1 MAANLALAHRLAR
14 AVVQTST
21 WANAHHTETAA
32 ALEKASKMPHEVI
45 VNMTRSR
52 FGTKLD
58 AALID
63 PLIEIAAKNNMISA
77 AIPARTLIYPGF
89 AG

>member
-1 MAANLALAHRLAR
+1 
-14 AVVQTST
+14 
-21 WANAHHTETAA
+21 
-32 ALEKASKMPHEVI
+32 VI
-45 VNMTRSR
+45 ENMTRSR